1 MNIAIVLAAGSGTR
15 VGAEVPKQFIEVL
28 GRPVLSYSIEIFE
41 RHPEVDLVEVVC
53 RAGWEDKVDAI
64 VAADGFSKVFRIA
77 CGGATFQDSV
87 RRGIDA
93 LADRPDSDI
102 VLVHYG
108 ASPFTSPEVVSDA
121 IRVCA
126 LHGNAAPA
134 RSQTYLAAT
143 RGDGT
148 GTEDFLDRDEVM
160 CLNTPQALGL
170 GYARRIYDQG
180 ARSGLLSK
188 VDPHTTSLM
197 AALGER
203 IWFSAD
209 ESSNIKITTP
219 QDLRLFEGWLLAGH
233 AQDNAAREMQTAR
246 SDLAQD
252 GKTAGDSAVRG
263 EEAARNTR
271 SATREDD
278 DPSRSCP

>member
-41 RHPEVDLVEVVC
+41 RHPEVDRVEIVC
-53 RAGWEDKVDAI
+53 RAGWEGEVDDI
-64 VAADGFSKVFRIA
+64 VAAGGFSKVFRVVR
-77 CGGATFQDSV
+77 GGATFQDSV
-87 RRGIDA
+87 VRGIDA
-93 LADRPDSDI
+93 LADRPAGDI

-108 ASPFTSPEVVSDA
+108 ASPFTSPAIVSDA

-134 RSQTYLAAT
+134 RSQIYLAAT

-148 GTEDFLDRDEVM
+148 GTDAFLDRDEVM
-160 CLNTPQALGL
+160 CLNTPQALEL
-170 GYARRIYDQG
+170 GYARRIYEEG
-180 ARSGLLSK
+180 ARRGLLSK

-233 AQDNAAREMQTAR
+233 AQGSA
-246 SDLAQD
+246 AQD
-252 GKTAGDSAVRG
+252 SETANDGAASS
-263 EEAARNTR
+263 EEAARD
-271 SATREDD
+271 AAREDD
-278 DPSRSCP
+278 DLSRSCP